1 MKVRVTAFVW
11 FFFFSTI
18 LASNAFA
25 AKMLVRVYFDD
36 LEHLKTVVSQFDDVA
51 SWGGNRYAD
60 IVIES
65 EHYLLLKA
73 VAPRNE
79 IIIPNIEKHMVDVGV
94 LGVGGAYHTQ
104 EEVYAELDSISD
116 AHPDICRMESI
127 GLSIEN
133 RDIWALKI
141 SDNVDITEDEPRILY
156 VGCHHAREVITVE
169 VPLYIMFW
177 LVDNYGTDSLAT
189 YLVDNREIWIVPLM
203 NPDGREYVQNV
214 GDWRK
219 NRRYNGDGTY
229 GVDLNRNYSYMWG
242 YDDEGSSPNPGSETY
257 RGTAGFSEPETQAI
271 RDLLINYEF
280 DACISYHS
288 YGRYL
293 LYPWGYIRATCPDDD
308 IYASLADSMSEFNGY
323 TWGPSGLILY
333 VTNGDSDDWM
343 YGDTIIKNKV
353 FSMSVEVGTSFYPPA
368 SSIIPLC
375 EENLQPALLVAKLAG
390 NMRRILPPKAPTIM
404 AMEDDEDGHFRVEW
418 IPDLSDTVN
427 LPVAYKVIERTGFS
441 RVLDDAEAG
450 GVWWNMEKFNSS
462 TSRAHSGSKSYY
474 GGRTNNR
481 DARLTTKVALG
492 LTGSDTL
499 AFYAWYDIET
509 DWDYAYVEVSTDG
522 GAHFRSIPGNITTT
536 YNPNGSNLGHGITGS
551 SGGWVY
557 AVFPLTAF
565 GDSTILLRFRY
576 KTDGAVLGEGIY
588 IDDIYPVDVFD
599 SSQVVA
605 EEITDTYIDLVRLDG
620 TYSYEVCA
628 RDQDGQWGPWS
639 NRESITVSGAS
650 AVVSSIDATSI
661 LSQNP
666 VSMAKPIVFGSPGD
680 DRVAID
686 IFDVTGRR
694 ITTMEIKGSGTVSWD
709 FRDADGKQV
718 SPGIY
723 FVRFERENK
732 VETVKIVLLR

>member
-1 MKVRVTAFVW
+1 MKIRALVLMVLLGV
-11 FFFFSTI
+11 
-18 LASNAFA
+18 LVSNGFA
-25 AKMLVRVYFDD
+25 GKMLVRVYFDD
-36 LEHLKTVVSQFDDVA
+36 IEHLKAVVSQFDDVA

-60 IVIES
+60 IVIDSDEL
-65 EHYLLLKA
+65 YLLKA
-73 VAPRNE
+73 MAPRSE
-79 IIIPNIEKHMVDVGV
+79 ILIPDIEKHMIDVGV

-104 EEVYAELDSISD
+104 EEVYAELDSIAD
-116 AHPDICRMESI
+116 AHPDICRLESI

-141 SDNVDITEDEPRILY
+141 SDNVGITEDEPRILY

-177 LVDNYGTDSLAT
+177 LVDNYGSDSLAT
-189 YLVDNREIWIVPLM
+189 YLVNNREIWIVPLI

-219 NRRYNGDGTY
+219 NRRRNYDGTY

-242 YDDEGSSPNPGSETY
+242 YDNQGSSPNPGDETY

-288 YGRYL
+288 YGKYI
-293 LYPWGYIRATCPDDD
+293 LYPWGYIPAICPDDD
-308 IYASLADSMSEFNGY
+308 IYAALADSMSKFNGY
-323 TWGPSGLILY
+323 TWGPAGMILY

-343 YGDTIIKNKV
+343 YGDTAIKNRV
-353 FSMSVEVGTSFYPPA
+353 FSMSVEVGTSFYPPT

-390 NMRRILPPKAPTIM
+390 NMRRILPPKAPTIL

-418 IPDLSDTVN
+418 IPDASDTAN
-427 LPVAYKVIERTGFS
+427 LPVAYKVVERTGYS
-441 RVLDDAEAG
+441 RLLDDAEAG
-450 GVWWNMEKFNSS
+450 GIYWNMDKFNSS
-462 TSRAHSGSKSYY
+462 TSRAHSGSKSFY

-481 DARLTTKVALG
+481 DAKMTAKVGLG

-499 AFYAWYDIET
+499 VFYTWYDIET

-522 GAHFRSIPGNITTT
+522 GAHYRSIPGNITTT
-536 YNPNGSNLGHGITGS
+536 YNPNGANLGHGITGS
-551 SGGWVY
+551 SGGWVR

-565 GDSTILLRFRY
+565 GDSTLLIRFRY
-576 KTDGAVLGEGIY
+576 KTDAAVLGEGIY
-588 IDDIYPVDVFD
+588 IDDIYPVDVFE
-599 SSQVVA
+599 STAVIAQ
-605 EEITDTYIDLVRLDG
+605 EITDNYIDLVRYEG
-620 TYSYEVCA
+620 TYFYEVCA
-628 RDQDGQWGPWS
+628 KDGDGQWGPWS
-639 NRESITVSGAS
+639 QRRSINVTGTSGIVGS
-650 AVVSSIDATSI
+650 WSHRVI

-666 VSMAKPIVFGSPGD
+666 VRMEKPMVLKAPDGINL
-680 DRVAID
+680 RIE
-686 IFDVTGRR
+686 IFDVMGRKVK
-694 ITTMEIKGSGTVSWD
+694 TADLSSSKTYSWD
-709 FRDADGKQV
+709 FRDDNGGYV

-723 FVRFERENK
+723 LVRISCADRVDIVK
-732 VETVKIVLLR
+732 VVLLK

>member
-1 MKVRVTAFVW
+1 MKVKVTAFV
-11 FFFFSTI
+11 FFFSTI

-65 EHYLLLKA
+65 EQYLLLNA
-73 VAPRNE
+73 IAPRNE

-104 EEVYAELDSISD
+104 EEVYAELDSIAD

-141 SDNVDITEDEPRILY
+141 SDNVAITEDEPRILY
-156 VGCHHAREVITVE
+156 LGCHHAREVITVE

-242 YDDEGSSPNPGSETY
+242 YDNEGSSPNPGSETY

-288 YGRYL
+288 YGKYL

-308 IYASLADSMSEFNGY
+308 IYASLADSMSKFNGY

-343 YGDTIIKNKV
+343 YGDSIIKNKV
-353 FSMSVEVGTSFYPPA
+353 FSMSVEVGTTFYPPA
-368 SSIIPLC
+368 SNIIPLC

-390 NMRRILPPKAPTIM
+390 NMRRILPPKAPTII

-499 AFYAWYDIET
+499 TFYTWYDIET

-551 SGGWVY
+551 SGGWVR

-599 SSQVVA
+599 SSQVIA

-620 TYSYEVCA
+620 TYSYEVCS

-639 NRESITVSGAS
+639 KRESITVSGTS

-661 LSQNP
+661 VSQNP
-666 VSMAKPIVFGSPGD
+666 VSMAKPIVFRSPGD
-680 DRVAID
+680 DRMVID
-686 IFDVTGRR
+686 IFDMTGRR
-694 ITTMEIKGSGTVSWD
+694 IRTIEMAGSGMVSWD
-709 FRDADGKQV
+709 FRDTNGKQV